1 MNHDTDKIDLTV
13 LALLHL
19 TLHDSNRAWKSF
31 DFDVMN
37 RLFDKGFI
45 ANPVNQ
51 AKSVVLTEEGLR
63 ESKRL
68 FEELFGKEQR

>member
-19 TLHDSNRAWKSF
+19 TLHDKNRAWKSF

-45 ANPVNQ
+45 ADPVNHT
-51 AKSVVLTEEGLR
+51 KSVVLTEDGLR

-68 FEELFGKEQR
+68 FEELFGKE

>member
-1 MNHDTDKIDLTV
+1 MDFDTHKIDATV

-19 TLHDSNRAWKSF
+19 TLHDKNRAWKSF

-45 ANPVNQ
+45 TNPVNQ
-51 AKSVVLTEEGLR
+51 AKSVVLTKEGLR

-68 FEELFGKEQR
+68 FEELFCTK